1 MKQTIET
8 FSGKSKPFLKIYRRM
23 RDSTK
28 LKALTI
34 DNTKTLIGTV
44 FLIRKRKV

>member
-23 RDSTK
+23 RDLTK
-28 LKALTI
+28 LKSLTI
-34 DNTKTLIGTV
+34 DNTKTFIWYC
-44 FLIRKRKV
+44 FSH